1 MECIREA
8 ARVARR
14 LSVEVDRAEIWRQL
28 KTFIAAYGFNHLSV
42 LKRQA
47 DLPERLAPSIVYID
61 APQGFADDFDRERFC
76 PDHPL
81 IVRALAQLEPF
92 SAGETRATQLTPE
105 QRRVLQ
111 HVSVSLDVRDG
122 WTFPVTCGGSM
133 RGIVMFGGRNPD
145 MSPLLRS
152 VLHLLAHRAFERS
165 EELVDGA
172 PKTHRLMPREL
183 ECLRWVALGKTDAE
197 IAVILSISPRTAR
210 FHVENA
216 KLKLRV
222 ATRVQAVA
230 EALRLKAIAA

>member
-1 MECIREA
+1 MKRITDA
-8 ARVARR
+8 ARLARR
-14 LSVEVDRAEIWRQL
+14 LRLEVDGAEIWRQL
-28 KTFIAAYGFNHLSV
+28 KAFAAPFGFDHLSV
-42 LKRQA
+42 LRCRD

-61 APQGFADDFDRERFC
+61 APQGFAEEFDRERFC

-81 IVRALAQLEPF
+81 IARALAELEPF
-92 SAGETRATQLTPE
+92 SAMETRARQLTPS

-122 WTFPVTCGGSM
+122 WTFPICYGGAL
-133 RGIVMFGGRNPD
+133 RGIMMFGGREPD

-152 VLHLLAHRAFERS
+152 VLHLLAHRAFKRS
-165 EELVDGA
+165 DELVDGA
-172 PKTHRLMPREL
+172 PKLHRLTPREL
-183 ECLRWVALGKTDAE
+183 ECLRWVALGKTDGE

-230 EALRLKAIAA
+230 EALRLNAIAA